1 MSEKMIKFV
10 SGEHFCI
17 VDWHGVGGRF
27 TRSDIPALISELQ
40 SLEGKPAEGSAP
52 QTGEKRKRCGE
63 TGPRPFMVCGRW
75 KGHEGHHRAMNDE
88 YEWFNPSASPLPP
101 SEARTPGWL
110 NKQFKRAAEDVTV
123 LEAALDHRKAE
134 PSSPRPALRDY
145 VQHKPGCAYLA
156 WMRGVEYNEQPC
168 SCGLAALLDAE
179 RGEGWQPIESG
190 PKDGTPVLLWW
201 PHHASRALIGVCHF
215 EHWSSEGA
223 NGCQRVQPTHWM
235 PLPKGPNHAA

>member
-1 MSEKMIKFV
+1 MSEKMITFV

-88 YEWFNPSASPLPP
+88 YECGRGCHRALSCTRSSESGALLP
-101 SEARTPGWL
+101 TPCTERL
-110 NKQFKRAAEDVTV
+110 RAAQAGLCVFSMDARGRIQR
-123 LEAALDHRKAE
+123 AA
-134 PSSPRPALRDY
+134 
-145 VQHKPGCAYLA
+145 VFVWPGCATRRRARRRLA
-156 WMRGVEYNEQPC
+156 T
-168 SCGLAALLDAE
+168 D
-179 RGEGWQPIESG
+179 
-190 PKDGTPVLLWW
+190 
-201 PHHASRALIGVCHF
+201 
-215 EHWSSEGA
+215 
-223 NGCQRVQPTHWM
+223 
-235 PLPKGPNHAA
+235 

>member
-1 MSEKMIKFV
+1 MSVYTPEEMRQQASRLEFFGQFNEDIIASVV
-10 SGEHFCI
+10 SMLRYAA
-17 VDWHGVGGRF
+17 DQL
-27 TRSDIPALISELQ
+27 AAQ
-40 SLEGKPAEGSAP
+40 SAP
-52 QTGEKRKRCGE
+52 
-63 TGPRPFMVCGRW
+63 P
-75 KGHEGHHRAMNDE
+75 
-88 YEWFNPSASPLPP
+88 
-101 SEARTPGWL
+101 TPGEIMGSETCPDCQAQHAHT
-110 NKQFKRAAEDVTV
+110 NDC
-123 LEAALDHRKAE
+123 
-134 PSSPRPALRDY
+134 PRGADTLMATETLKTLRDY

-215 EHWSSEGA
+215 DHWSSEGA

>member
-1 MSEKMIKFV
+1 MSESRGADAAPRFNRTCPLGSV
-10 SGEHFCI
+10 GCQVRVPHTLNSCFDSLLPQHGE
-17 VDWHGVGGRF
+17 
-27 TRSDIPALISELQ
+27 Q
-40 SLEGKPAEGSAP
+40 
-52 QTGEKRKRCGE
+52 
-63 TGPRPFMVCGRW
+63 
-75 KGHEGHHRAMNDE
+75 
-88 YEWFNPSASPLPP
+88 PLPP

-215 EHWSSEGA
+215 DHWSSEGA